1 MARNHIIPFEWNI
14 QPRTGGTLSGIY
26 MPLIYLGIDNARLEV
41 PEGYIEAFNEKIKEA
56 KSIGMAVPFDDFPG
70 FKIFVKIGIKR
81 MNHGLSTLE
90 STTNLLD
97 GDNHFSD
104 TNQERILSADVTK
117 TDDLSTAMGFLL
129 VNSVNGE
136 LGTQFNGKKFHLVPR
151 GGRRKTLR
159 KHKKS
164 RKSRKSRK

>member
-1 MARNHIIPFEWNI
+1 
-14 QPRTGGTLSGIY
+14 

-41 PEGYIEAFNEKIKEA
+41 PEGYIDAFNNKVTEA
-56 KSIGMAVPFDDFPG
+56 KSIGMAVPFDDFCG
-70 FKIFVKIGIKR
+70 FKTFVKTGIKR
-81 MNHGLSTLE
+81 INHGVSTLE
-90 STTNLLD
+90 STSNFLD

-104 TNQERILSADVTK
+104 KNQEIILSTDVTK
-117 TDDLSTAMGFLL
+117 TDDISTAMGFLL

-136 LGTQFNGKKFHLVPR
+136 LGEQFTGKKFRLVAA
-151 GGRRKTLR
+151 GGRRKTVR